1 MAEGARTQA
10 GTDLG
15 ISTTGIAGPT
25 GGTEVK
31 PVGLVFLA
39 LAHAGGTEV
48 RETRFGTEPGRVGIQ
63 YLASQT
69 ALDMIRLHLLR

>member
-10 GTDLG
+10 GTDLA
-15 ISTTGIAGPT
+15 ISTTGVAGPT
-25 GGTEVK
+25 GGTEAK

-39 LAHAGGTEV
+39 LAHAEDTEV
-48 RETRFGTEPGRVGIQ
+48 REVRFGTEPGRTGIQ